1 MHVKHLI
8 PLVIINLIIEV
19 IFQLNQIQYS
29 IIILTKILILFI
41 YF

>member
-8 PLVIINLIIEV
+8 LLVIINLIIKV

-29 IIILTKILILFI
+29 IIILTKILIIFI